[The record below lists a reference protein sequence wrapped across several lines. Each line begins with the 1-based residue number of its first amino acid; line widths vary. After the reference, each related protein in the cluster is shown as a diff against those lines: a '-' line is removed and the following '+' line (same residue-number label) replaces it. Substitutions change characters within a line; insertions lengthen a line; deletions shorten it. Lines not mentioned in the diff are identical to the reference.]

1 MAAADRL
8 LLLQKI
14 DQVALLIGMEQL
26 VYWKQIAF
34 NYDKKNGMLT
44 ATIGGMASR
53 VPLYSS
59 RLLKIAKFQN

>member
-34 NYDKKNGMLT
+34 NYDKKWDVNCYNCWRNGLPSPIVQFS
-44 ATIGGMASR
+44 A
-53 VPLYSS
+53 VE
-59 RLLKIAKFQN
+59 NC